1 MDTPH
6 TSLRSYFDPVRVGRD
21 LGFVLPGFFLSLPAF
36 IILVPLTALSA
47 GTIVI
52 WIGALLFAVALSVAS
67 AFAQVSR
74 ARLHWWTGTPGAPV
88 RYRAAAPG
96 RARWIT
102 GRLADGRRWLD
113 LLFETLIAFPLHIFT
128 FVVAV
133 SWLGGAAGGLSYF
146 IWGFFLPHEDSTLP
160 GYLLQAAS
168 QGTVP
173 VSVAHSH
180 AIDVV
185 FSEVAGLVLLLTL
198 PIVLRGLANLDA
210 LVMRMGLEGVV
221 AGPAVPTKPA
231 EQASAVL
238 PANTAFTLPG
248 PEAWTWIFAGL
259 GAVACLAIGWPLYA
273 VIDGLDPVYAML
285 VAAGQAVAL
294 LCCARLPAL
303 VPVLSTVTAL
313 ALAWLSADQ
322 QGAPWPWPVFALIVQ
337 SLLLVLVG
345 LRGRWWRATLTWA
358 VPLLGTAVLVRT
370 LDWTTGAQI
379 NLIVAVSVTA
389 AANAIGLA
397 VRTWLNGR
405 EKLRAEREAAARTS
419 AEREELAERNRI
431 ARELHDVVAHSMSVI
446 GVQAT
451 TAPYRLPGLE
461 EPVRREFA
469 SIAESA
475 RTALTE
481 MRGLLTILRA
491 GEAPTA
497 PQPTL
502 GDVPELV
509 EATRRSGVDITLHG
523 PGGEAA
529 RALPAATSLTAYRIV
544 QEGLSNAVRHSP
556 GAAITVTVSCGELLT
571 IDVVNGPAAPLA
583 ESVPAPGAGLGL
595 RGIRE
600 RVTALGGL
608 MHAEPDAAGGF
619 ALHAELPV

>member
-6 TSLRSYFDPVRVGRD
+6 SSLRTSFDPARVGRD

-67 AFAQVSR
+67 GFAQVSR

-88 RYRAAAPG
+88 RYRTAAPG

-133 SWLGGAAGGLSYF
+133 SWLGGAAGGLTYF

-173 VSVAHSH
+173 VSLAHSH

-185 FSEVAGLVLLLTL
+185 FNEVAGLILLLTT
-198 PIVLRGLANLDA
+198 PGVLRGLANLDA
-210 LVMRMGLEGVV
+210 LVMRMGLESVVADTGVV
-221 AGPAVPTKPA
+221 PAKPTRP
-231 EQASAVL
+231 S
-238 PANTAFTLPG
+238 LPG

-285 VAAGQAVAL
+285 VAAGQAVTL

-303 VPVLSTVTAL
+303 VPVLSTATTL

-337 SLLLVLVG
+337 CLLLVLVG

-379 NLIVAVSVTA
+379 NLIVAVPVTA
-389 AANAIGLA
+389 AAWTIGLA

-405 EKLRAEREAAARTS
+405 AKLRAEREAAARTS

-509 EATRRSGVDITLHG
+509 EATRRSGVDIALHA
-523 PGGEAA
+523 PGDEAA
-529 RALPAATSLTAYRIV
+529 LALPAATSLTAYRIV

-556 GAAITVTVSCGELLT
+556 GAAITVTISCGEHLT

-608 MHAEPDAAGGF
+608 MHAEPDSAGGF
-619 ALHAELPV
+619 VLHAELPA